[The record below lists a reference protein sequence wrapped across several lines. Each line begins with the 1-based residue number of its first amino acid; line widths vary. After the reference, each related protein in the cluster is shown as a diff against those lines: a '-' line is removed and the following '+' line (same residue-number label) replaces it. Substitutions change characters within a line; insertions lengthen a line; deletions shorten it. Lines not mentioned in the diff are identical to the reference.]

1 MTEGKKLGILIMYKY
16 VGGPRPTTVTL
27 KQLISEELAD
37 ERSKLIDMNKAA
49 CQVVFSEGEAELDKH
64 RN

>member
-1 MTEGKKLGILIMYKY
+1 MIEAKKLAYSDY
-16 VGGPRPTTVTL
+16 VQVRRGPAPYYRAFKATDL
-27 KQLISEELAD
+27 RELAD

-49 CQVVFSEGEAELDKH
+49 CQVVPSEGEAELDKH

>member
-1 MTEGKKLGILIMYKY
+1 MIEAKKLVTLIMY
-16 VGGPRPTTVTL
+16 VGGPRPTTVPS
-27 KQLISEELAD
+27 KQLISKELAD

-49 CQVVFSEGEAELDKH
+49 CQVVPSEGETELDKH